1 MASIIKQTDGRWRA
15 MIRRIGWPAKSRIF
29 DNKRDATLWASQVEA
44 QMLGNTGA
52 STDYVNPLPTTTV
65 AKLIASYMDNN
76 EIGRSKVF
84 ILNALQKHF
93 EKIPLSKLNAIHLRE
108 YIDKRIKDKISGVT
122 LAGDLSALSAVMRWG
137 KFVRRLNINAD
148 LAKDARTLLSVRKV
162 NTRGVE
168 RSRELSDKE
177 LKQLI
182 EYFQDKPIVKTDM
195 VNVIQ
200 FAIDTCM
207 RLSEIVNLQ
216 VEDIDFKKKTAF
228 IKDRKHPSEKTG
240 NNQTIP
246 LLGNSLAIAKM
257 MAGDRTEGRLF
268 QHHSAVAIG
277 AQFQRAV
284 KRLKIKDLHFHD
296 LRHTGITALFRQGL
310 PIQLVALVSGH
321 RDWKQLKRYVEL
333 GADDVH
339 KFIDKLS
346 NGKK

>member
-15 MIRRIGWPAKSRIF
+15 MIRRMGWPAKSRIF

-44 QMLGNTGA
+44 QMLGSASA

-76 EIGRSKVF
+76 EVGRSKVF
-84 ILNALQKHF
+84 VLNALQKHF
-93 EKIPLSKLNAIHLRE
+93 EKISLAKLNAIHLRE

-122 LAGDLSALSAVMRWG
+122 LAGDLSALSAVLRWG

-162 NTRGVE
+162 NTRGME

-182 EYFQDKPIVKTDM
+182 EYFNDKPIVKTDM

-200 FAIDTCM
+200 FALDTCM
-207 RLSEIVNLQ
+207 RLGEIVHLQ

-228 IKDRKHPSEKTG
+228 IRDRKHPSEKTG

-246 LLGNSLAIAKM
+246 LLGNSLSIAKA
-257 MAGDRTEGRLF
+257 MAADRTEGQLF

-339 KFIDKLS
+339 QFINKL
-346 NGKK
+346 NAKK

>member
-15 MIRRIGWPAKSRIF
+15 MIRRMGWPAKSRIF

-44 QMLGNTGA
+44 QMLGSAGA

-76 EIGRSKVF
+76 EVGRSKVF
-84 ILNALQKHF
+84 VLNALQKHF
-93 EKIPLSKLNAIHLRE
+93 EKISLAKLNAIHLRE

-122 LAGDLSALSAVMRWG
+122 LAGDLSALSAVLRWG

-162 NTRGVE
+162 NTRGME

-182 EYFQDKPIVKTDM
+182 EYFNDKPIVKTNM

-200 FAIDTCM
+200 FALDTCM
-207 RLSEIVNLQ
+207 RLGEIVHLQ

-228 IKDRKHPSEKTG
+228 IRDRKHPSEKTG

-246 LLGNSLAIAKM
+246 LLGNSLSIAKA
-257 MAGDRTEGRLF
+257 MAADRTEGQLF

-339 KFIDKLS
+339 QFINKL
-346 NGKK
+346 NAKK